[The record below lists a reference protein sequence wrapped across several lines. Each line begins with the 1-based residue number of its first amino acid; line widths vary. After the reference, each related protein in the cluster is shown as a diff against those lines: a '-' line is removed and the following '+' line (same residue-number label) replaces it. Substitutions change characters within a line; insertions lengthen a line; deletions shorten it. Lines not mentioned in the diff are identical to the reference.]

1 MTQGTDS
8 LQESVRP
15 DPVESRIGF
24 GFMSLLIG
32 QTVSM
37 IGNQFGGMALLV
49 SLTPWLATVPLAYA
63 IGGLMGPA
71 LQIPILT
78 LYQDITPVDMRGRVF
93 ALRVSLSQMLSPL
106 SFALSGVLLDAL
118 GSRLVFAG
126 LGLVLIAASATVN
139 ALGRLRQV

>member
-1 MTQGTDS
+1 M
-8 LQESVRP
+8 RP